1 MILVEILPNLYLGDS
16 EGSKYKS
23 QLGIE
28 SQINCQ
34 RDLKDVGI
42 TNEYVYD
49 IKKNIEHY
57 ELVKMY
63 QYLLECV
70 NFINKNVINDK
81 STLVYCENGNQKAST
96 VIAAYL
102 IKYGRVDTDTAVRM
116 MRTKNKTSFYPNI
129 DFYNSLKMMEN
140 DI

>member
-34 RDLKDVGI
+34 RDLKDIG
-42 TNEYVYD
+42 TPTEYVYD

-70 NFINKNVINDK
+70 HFINKNVITDK
-81 STLVYCENGNQKAST
+81 SILVYCESGNRAALAGKCLNEAGYTNIYNLGGFPDWVKAGGQIES
-96 VIAAYL
+96 A
-102 IKYGRVDTDTAVRM
+102 D
-116 MRTKNKTSFYPNI
+116 
-129 DFYNSLKMMEN
+129 
-140 DI
+140 

>member
-1 MILVEILPNLYLGDS
+1 MILVEILPNLYLSDL
-16 EGSKYKS
+16 EGSRHKV
-23 QLGIE
+23 QLGVE
-28 SQINCQ
+28 SVINCQ
-34 RDLKDVGI
+34 KDLKDIG
-42 TNEYVYD
+42 TNTEYVFD

-63 QYLLECV
+63 QYLIECID
-70 NFINKNVINDK
+70 FINKNILNDK
-81 STLVYCENGNQKAST
+81 PVLVYCDNANQKSST

-102 IKYGRVDTDTAVRM
+102 IKYGKVNADTAVKMVRS
-116 MRTKNKTSFYPNI
+116 KNKTSFYPSI